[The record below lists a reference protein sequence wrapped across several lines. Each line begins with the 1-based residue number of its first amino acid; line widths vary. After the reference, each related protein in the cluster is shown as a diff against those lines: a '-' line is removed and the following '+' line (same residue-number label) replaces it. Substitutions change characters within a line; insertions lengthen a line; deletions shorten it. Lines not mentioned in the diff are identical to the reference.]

1 MGTVKLSDNVKLYEQ
16 VGRGTLTEI
25 ELEDITR
32 NTVPADLITYVRKD
46 YNGDADIVVFNDVTG
61 DRYTYGFSETSTK
74 NVGEFAIPTP
84 AIAVENAMDTTD
96 PVIYTKGESFRN
108 DRAIG
113 IVHGPK
119 RTDGEVVLE
128 NHVELLSADVRSS
141 DFDVDAMTVTTSS
154 MVLPISDRVMCYNE
168 TTEEWFPVGEGQSDE
183 DFVNALNLARAFSDS
198 ATIYYDKAPDQGGK
212 VRLVVVG

>member
-1 MGTVKLSDNVKLYEQ
+1 MKVTNALGASSLGGTNGLLLNNGETIRN
-16 VGRGTLTEI
+16 GR
-25 ELEDITR
+25 
-32 NTVPADLITYVRKD
+32 Y
-46 YNGDADIVVFNDVTG
+46 
-61 DRYTYGFSETSTK
+61 
-74 NVGEFAIPTP
+74 
-84 AIAVENAMDTTD
+84 
-96 PVIYTKGESFRN
+96 
-108 DRAIG
+108 IG
-113 IVHGPK
+113 IVEGPARMDDK
-119 RTDGEVVLE
+119 VTLGGY
-128 NHVELLSADVRSS
+128 VELLSADVRSS